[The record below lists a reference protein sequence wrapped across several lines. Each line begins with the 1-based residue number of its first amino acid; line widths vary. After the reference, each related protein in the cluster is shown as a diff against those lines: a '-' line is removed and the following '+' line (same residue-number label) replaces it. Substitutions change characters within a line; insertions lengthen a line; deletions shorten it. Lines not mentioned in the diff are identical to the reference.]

1 MEGFQDAHFVRL
13 RCSVVRRGKY
23 LAADDDGR
31 RVCLSGQRGA
41 HNTVWAVEHVTAGG
55 VPGAAPGACYVR
67 LRGAYGRYLVA
78 TDLQARAGPAHGVT
92 AEQRDAAHHPT
103 PPAWA
108 WQAFRRRATSFLLR
122 NGTGRYLRA
131 NGRYLR
137 WRNAVTVAGDNA
149 SSMLL
154 WAVEVVPPKPGRVTL
169 VDPPAQLMRRRR
181 GPATEGE
188 TTRVVRFVR
197 ADESGEFH
205 ESEWRAMRVN
215 TNSLMHLRLTLAN
228 RLGHN
233 RDALHTTICV
243 RAGCYGRLSPLLV
256 DLPIGNDRIDVV
268 VLSHGTPA
276 DDALKYPSVDA

>member
-1 MEGFQDAHFVRL
+1 MEVFQDAHFVRL
-13 RCSVVRRGKY
+13 RCSVVRCSKY
-23 LAADDDGR
+23 LAAEDDGR
-31 RVCLSGQRGA
+31 GVCLSGQRGA
-41 HNTVWAVEHVTAGG
+41 HNTVWAVEHITGD
-55 VPGAAPGACYVR
+55 VPGAAPGPYVR

-78 TDLQARAGPAHGVT
+78 TDLQAKAGPAHGVT

-103 PPAWA
+103 PPPWA
-108 WQAFRRRATSFLLR
+108 WQAFRRRSSSLLR

-137 WRNAVTVAGDNA
+137 WRTAVTVAGDNA
-149 SSMLL
+149 SPMML

-169 VDPPAQLMRRRR
+169 VDRPAQLIRRRR

-188 TTRVVRFVR
+188 TSRVIRFVR
-197 ADESGEFH
+197 GDEGGEFE
-205 ESEWRAMRVN
+205 ESEWRALRVN

-228 RLGHN
+228 LLGHN
-233 RDALHTTICV
+233 RDALHTTVCV
-243 RAGCYGRLSPLLV
+243 RAGAYAQLSPLLV

-276 DDALKYPSVDA
+276 EDALKYPCVDA